1 MSKFIFPIGYHKFN
15 KNQLFNFQ
23 LNRWYSLGYALYDDF
38 AEIGKNI
45 KTFADWKFE
54 MLKLAEK
61 AVSENMLLRAAFYYR
76 AAEFYLLAEV
86 PEKELLYEKF
96 NNLFYQAI
104 QNDNVERFNVPYNES
119 YLPAMRVN
127 PSGESKGTI
136 VMHGGFDSFIEEFY
150 SMMQFFSEH
159 GYEVIA
165 FEGPG
170 QGGARR
176 KYGLAFE
183 LEWENPVKAVLDF
196 FRLDNVTILGL
207 SMGGWLCIRA
217 AAFEPRITR
226 VIATGHAIDYM
237 KSMNPLLRGI
247 HMWFIK
253 HFKGFV
259 EKMAEKKFLS
269 AKESIPAWM
278 IKHLMY
284 ITKKNKPMDALEI
297 YLKMN
302 EQNIHSELITQ
313 DVLILLGREDHFIPI
328 KMLAM
333 QIKALINAK
342 SVESK
347 AFTKEEH
354 AQNHCQFG
362 NIGLS
367 LNIMLKWIEEKSAE
381 QNIPVKQ
388 HN

>member
-1 MSKFIFPIGYHKFN
+1 MSKFIFPIGYHKFH

-38 AEIGKNI
+38 AEIGNNI

-104 QNDNVERFNVPYNES
+104 QNDNVERFNVPYNEF

-127 PSGESKGTI
+127 SMGESKGTI
-136 VMHGGFDSFIEEFY
+136 LMHGGFDSFIEEFY
-150 SMMQFFSEH
+150 SMMQFFSEN

-183 LEWENPVKAVLDF
+183 LGWENPVKAVLDF

-253 HFKGFV
+253 NFKGFV
-259 EKMAEKKFLS
+259 EKMAVKKFLS

-313 DVLILLGREDHFIPI
+313 DVLILLGREDHFIPL

-367 LNIMLKWIEEKSAE
+367 LNIMLKWIEEKSAG
-381 QNIPVKQ
+381 QKIPVKQ